1 MANGKSVLVA
11 TELDADGALR
21 PVSLE
26 ALTAGR
32 QVADAT
38 GGDLVAVVVG
48 NGVGDAAEQVAA
60 IGANRVLAADD
71 ARLAGLT
78 AESMTAALAAAVAA
92 ADPFAVIVPG
102 TTLGRDAAPRL
113 AARLAT
119 GLAADCVGFAVD
131 GDALVATRPVL
142 GGRAQSQVRLDGP
155 GPRVATLRAG
165 SFPKAS
171 ASGTAGAVEPLAVAL
186 ADDDL
191 RVRVAGV
198 EPKSA
203 GATSL
208 DAAEVVVSG
217 GRGLKEAAN
226 FALVEELAAV
236 LGGAVG
242 ATRAVVDLGWRPH
255 QEQIGQTGRSVSPRL
270 YIAVGISGA
279 VQHNVGMQGSEAIV
293 AINRDPDAP
302 IFKVAAYGIVG
313 DLFEVV
319 PALTA
324 ELRAG
329 QS

>member
-1 MANGKSVLVA
+1 MASGKSVLVA

-26 ALTAGR
+26 TLTAGR

-48 NGVGDAAEQVAA
+48 NGVGGAATQVAA
-60 IGANRVLAADD
+60 LGANRVLVADD
-71 ARLAGLT
+71 AGLAGLT
-78 AESMTAALAAAVAA
+78 AESMTAALAAAVATVE
-92 ADPFAVIVPG
+92 PFAVIVPG

-119 GLAADCVGFAVD
+119 GLAADCVGFAAD
-131 GDALVATRPVL
+131 DDALVATRPVL
-142 GGRAQSQVRLDGP
+142 GGRAQTQVRLAGP

-165 SFPKAS
+165 SFPKAT
-171 ASGTAGAVEPLAVAL
+171 ASGATGTVEALAVAL
-186 ADDDL
+186 GDADL

-324 ELRAG
+324 ELKDG
-329 QS
+329 